1 MKNFKKIFAII
12 FTVAVVVFGVLVMI
26 NERSLFQSLG
36 EVKWEDELE
45 RGIGILAIIIIVIDV
60 FLIALPFFA
69 FILVLTDKTDPF
81 KAIVDSALVVL
92 AKFMLTIFAMM
103 LLMMVWKAPAD
114 VWKEYFFHKDSLA
127 IIPLIV
133 FFAAIVFLM
142 IGKFSNFEG
151 TLIRAVLSSIGA
163 GLAIFGLVFY
173 FILGKGGM
181 AIGGMGQ
188 NPDWLTVFGL
198 VVGIAC
204 FGGIVAYSFLPQT
217 REFKSGEAEE
227 AQPVEEEKP
236 AEEPKAE

>member
-26 NERSLFQSLG
+26 NERDIFQSLK
-36 EVKWEDELE
+36 EVNWNDELE
-45 RGIGILAIIIIVIDV
+45 RGIGILAIIIIVVDV
-60 FLIALPFFA
+60 FLIALPAIA
-69 FILVLTDKTDPF
+69 FILVLTDKLDPF

-92 AKFMLTIFAMM
+92 AKFLLTIFAFM

-114 VWKEYFFHKDSLA
+114 VWKEYFFAKDSLA

-142 IGKFSNFEG
+142 VGKFSNFEG
-151 TLIRAVLSSIGA
+151 TLVRAVLSSIGA

-181 AIGGMGQ
+181 AIGGMGKD
-188 NPDWLTVFGL
+188 PDWLTIMGL

-204 FGGIVAYSFLPQT
+204 FGGVIAYSFLPQT
-217 REFKSGEAEE
+217 REFGNEA
-227 AQPVEEEKP
+227 K
-236 AEEPKAE
+236 AEEPKAEEPKEEPKAE